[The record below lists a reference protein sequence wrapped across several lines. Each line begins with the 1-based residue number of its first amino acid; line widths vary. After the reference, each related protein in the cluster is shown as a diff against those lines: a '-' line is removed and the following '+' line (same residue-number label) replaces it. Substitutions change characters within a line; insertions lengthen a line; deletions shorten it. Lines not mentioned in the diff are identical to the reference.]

1 MFEKLDHKKP
11 FELAAQQRKQREEQ
25 LATQQQE
32 HQQDRQHEQEF
43 SKAVEE
49 LQQHGRKI
57 TVVGVTIH
65 PQRAETYIIAGTYK
79 AKNDGN
85 IEPAAVRVDEHTL
98 VLNHQGEQVI
108 SLMVE
113 NLHEGEQI
121 TVEGKKSKRGV
132 IDADRVMML

>member
-1 MFEKLDHKKP
+1 M
-11 FELAAQQRKQREEQ
+11 
-25 LATQQQE
+25 
-32 HQQDRQHEQEF
+32 
-43 SKAVEE
+43 VEE

-85 IEPAAVRVDEHTL
+85 IEPAAVRVDGHTL
-98 VLNHQGEQVI
+98 VLNRQGEQVI
-108 SLMVE
+108 PLMVE

-121 TVEGKKSKRGV
+121 TVEGKRSKRGV